1 MANKKFKICYSGDR
15 MNDSFSGMKNVD
27 WKTVTNFVQIV
38 KNFYQECPA
47 VQQRSEAEVMKWRSD
62 NEVFVAGPANFKPIL
77 QFEEAGIPEYLM
89 KTIKGQNY
97 TQPGL
102 EILGSHCSNN
112 PIRIQI

>member
-1 MANKKFKICYSGDR
+1 

-89 KTIKGQNY
+89 KTIKGQSY